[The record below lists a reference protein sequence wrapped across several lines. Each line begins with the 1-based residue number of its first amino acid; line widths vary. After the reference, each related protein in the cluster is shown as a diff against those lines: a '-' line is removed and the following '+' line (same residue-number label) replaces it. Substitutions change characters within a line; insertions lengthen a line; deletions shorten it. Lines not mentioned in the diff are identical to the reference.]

1 MQTEIL
7 VQGSP
12 EWLQAR
18 VGRFTASEIWK
29 LTVEPRSKADREAGN
44 LSSTAKS
51 YVLEKVQE
59 RLSGQAKPSFI
70 SAATEWGKEN
80 EPLAI
85 ARYEEITGNT
95 VRPVGFVASG
105 DIAGASTDGLVSF
118 DGMIEVK
125 CPYSDYLVRILEDVT
140 ENREYY
146 LQIQMGLLVTECQW
160 CDYIIFDPRMPE
172 GQDIVIQRIGRDEDM
187 IKLIKES
194 IDKAENWAKI
204 WTDVVMKRF
213 EDTLSLAE

>member
-1 MQTEIL
+1 M
-7 VQGSP
+7 
-12 EWLQAR
+12 
-18 VGRFTASEIWK
+18 
-29 LTVEPRSKADREAGN
+29 
-44 LSSTAKS
+44 
-51 YVLEKVQE
+51 EKVQE
-59 RLSGQAKPSFI
+59 RLSGQAKPGFT
-70 SAATEWGKEN
+70 SASTEWGKEN

-160 CDYIIFDPRMPE
+160 CDYIIFDPRMPK
-172 GQDIVIQRIGRDEDM
+172 GQDIVIQRIGRDEDAINK
-187 IKLIKES
+187 IKAG
-194 IDKAENWAKI
+194 IDLAEFWAERFKV
-204 WTDVVMKRF
+204 DAKKRF
-213 EDTLSLAE
+213 EDTLSLVE

>member
-7 VQGSP
+7 VQGSL

-44 LSSTAKS
+44 LSSTAKG

-59 RLSGQAKPSFI
+59 RLSGQAKPGFT
-70 SAATEWGKEN
+70 SASTEWGKEN

-160 CDYIIFDPRMPE
+160 CDYIIFDPRMPK
-172 GQDIVIQRIGRDEDM
+172 GQDIVIQRIGRDEDAINK
-187 IKLIKES
+187 IKAGIDLAES
-194 IDKAENWAKI
+194 WAERFMVDAK
-204 WTDVVMKRF
+204 KRF
-213 EDTLSLAE
+213 EDTLSLVE